1 MTIAESVRLSILELY
16 SQGRS
21 IREIAAET
29 GVGKNTVSRAI
40 KASEGTPKNGDTV
53 PKIAP
58 HACARSRIPTVPKNG
73 DKMGTENG
81 DTPEPVVTVME
92 VRTITRDLT
101 ISELFDLLQSA
112 KEDLEIA
119 RRYNAAFAEIDG
131 IRTPFLSPSAYHAYH
146 LYVIQVADR
155 AGLYNYLREHQIYAQ
170 VHYVPLHLMPYYSAF
185 GYRKGDFPV
194 VEEYYDHCL
203 SLPMFPTLSEEEQQY
218 VIDTVLEFVS

>member
-58 HACARSRIPTVPKNG
+58 HACARSRTPTVPKNG

-119 RRYNAAFAEIDG
+119 RRYNDGSKDAVMAVSSSTKVVTEILKQMGKWCGLDDTLTG
-131 IRTPFLSPSAYHAYH
+131 ESKRD
-146 LYVIQVADR
+146 VVGRADVENMS
-155 AGLYNYLREHQIYAQ
+155 LEDMREL
-170 VHYVPLHLMPYYSAF
+170 VRDL
-185 GYRKGDFPV
+185 
-194 VEEYYDHCL
+194 
-203 SLPMFPTLSEEEQQY
+203 
-218 VIDTVLEFVS
+218 

>member
-40 KASEGTPKNGDTV
+40 KASEGTLQNGDTV

-58 HACARSRIPTVPKNG
+58 HACARSRTPAVPKNG

-119 RRYNAAFAEIDG
+119 RRSNDGSKDAVMAVSSSTKVVTEILKQMG
-131 IRTPFLSPSAYHAYH
+131 KWC
-146 LYVIQVADR
+146 
-155 AGLYNYLREHQIYAQ
+155 GL
-170 VHYVPLHLMPYYSAF
+170 
-185 GYRKGDFPV
+185 D
-194 VEEYYDHCL
+194 D
-203 SLPMFPTLSEEEQQY
+203 TLTGESKR
-218 VIDTVLEFVS
+218 DTVGRADIENMSLEDMRELVRDL